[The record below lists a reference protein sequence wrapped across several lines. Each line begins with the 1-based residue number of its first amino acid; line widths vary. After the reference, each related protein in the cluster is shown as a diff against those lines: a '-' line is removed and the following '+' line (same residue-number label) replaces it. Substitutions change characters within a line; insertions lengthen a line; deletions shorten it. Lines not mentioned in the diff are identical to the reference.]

1 MIKVTR
7 EEKMTPNELIEYSI
21 DAMLFGEP
29 QNEKEFNERMAQVR
43 ARVANIRAVERVR
56 DTPEPE
62 QDDGIRWTYG
72 VWDPRLE
79 AWERNP
85 DIPKPEREEV
95 DEIYKRTYIDDG
107 VRTHNAKLLDKTR
120 SDLEDF
126 RDRAPMEFSAVR
138 WLMDDIDHE
147 SDSMADYIA
156 SCVQECEMHLST
168 PSLYDERE
176 WSFQKYDEPFP
187 YFATARRVILDED
200 NGFIDAG
207 WHRYYISDIM
217 SVAREETVSY
227 ELGVQATH
235 VIYCVRLRK
244 GATDGMEE

>member
-43 ARVANIRAVERVR
+43 ARVANIRDGERVR
-56 DTPEPE
+56 
-62 QDDGIRWTYG
+62 
-72 VWDPRLE
+72 
-79 AWERNP
+79 